1 MTKELHEILKRMAV
15 NLMYKH
21 SITLN
26 AKELSLV
33 MKYIHELELEVSGGI
48 DEEN

>member
-1 MTKELHEILKRMAV
+1 MTKELHEILKRMMV

-21 SITLN
+21 SVTLT

-33 MKYIHELELEVSGGI
+33 MRYIHELEREISGG
-48 DEEN
+48 DEED